1 MLRNLY
7 HDLTHDSFFQAR
19 LRTESPRVGKNVKIG
34 VASTEALSS
43 LSYSIFGRGKLVF
56 AETLE
61 GSRTVYNELNFRANS
76 DMSPRCRVIVYYAR
90 WPIIIDL
97 LPFVRL
103 FTQPQ
108 NFLKLYYCYYCV

>member
-1 MLRNLY
+1 M
-7 HDLTHDSFFQAR
+7 
-19 LRTESPRVGKNVKIG
+19 GKNVKIG

-90 WPIIIDL
+90 CSFIHDVRPSCAHIQATSFASIMSAFELIHGDL
-97 LPFVRL
+97 SMANPFPSADVI
-103 FTQPQ
+103 
-108 NFLKLYYCYYCV
+108 CE

>member
-1 MLRNLY
+1 M
-7 HDLTHDSFFQAR
+7 
-19 LRTESPRVGKNVKIG
+19 GKNVKIG

-90 WPIIIDL
+90 WPFINDVL
-97 LPFVRL
+97 ALSAYSRNLP
-103 FTQPQ
+103 
-108 NFLKLYYCYYCV
+108 NIA